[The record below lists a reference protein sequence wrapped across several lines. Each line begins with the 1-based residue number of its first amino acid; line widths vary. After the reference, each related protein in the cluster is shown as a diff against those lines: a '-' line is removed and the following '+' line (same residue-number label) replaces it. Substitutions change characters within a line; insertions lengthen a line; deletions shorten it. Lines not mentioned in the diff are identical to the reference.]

1 MILLRLLIGAVIVV
15 GSIFALAGTVGIIRM
30 PDTYSRMQASTCITT
45 MGAIGA
51 LLGAALYAA
60 LILHAAG
67 TAVKIIVI
75 GLLIL
80 TVNPV
85 GAHAIARGA
94 YRNGI
99 RPDNGMKI
107 DDLGRDFDE

>member
-1 MILLRLLIGAVIVV
+1 MIILRLIIDAVIVV
-15 GSIFALAGTVGIIRM
+15 GGIFALAGTIGILRM
-30 PDTYSRMQASTCITT
+30 PDTYSRMQASTCIAT
-45 MGAIGA
+45 MGAIGV

-60 LILHAAG
+60 LNLHAPG
-67 TAVKIIVI
+67 TTVKILVI
-75 GLLIL
+75 GVLLL

-99 RPDNGMKI
+99 RPEKRMKL

>member
-1 MILLRLLIGAVIVV
+1 MILLRLIIGAVVV
-15 GSIFALAGTVGIIRM
+15 IGGIFALAGTIGILRM
-30 PDTYSRMQASTCITT
+30 PDTYSRMQASTCIST
-45 MGAIGA
+45 MGAIGV

-60 LILHAAG
+60 LILHAPG
-67 TAVKIIVI
+67 TTVKIVVI

-94 YRNGI
+94 YRNGV
-99 RPDNGMKI
+99 RPENGMKI

>member
-15 GSIFALAGTVGIIRM
+15 GGIFALAGTIGIIRM

>member
-1 MILLRLLIGAVIVV
+1 MILLRLLIGAIIVI
-15 GSIFALAGTVGIIRM
+15 GGIFALAGTIGILRM
-30 PDTYSRMQASTCITT
+30 PDTYSRMQASTCIST
-45 MGAIGA
+45 MGAIGV

-60 LILHAAG
+60 LILHAPG
-67 TAVKIIVI
+67 TTVKIVVI

-99 RPDNGMKI
+99 RPEKRMKI

>member
-1 MILLRLLIGAVIVV
+1 MILLRLIIDALIVV
-15 GSIFALAGTVGIIRM
+15 GGVFALAGTIGVLRM
-30 PDTYSRMQASTCITT
+30 PDTYSRMQASTCIAT
-45 MGAIGA
+45 MGAIGV

-60 LILHAAG
+60 LILHAPG
-67 TAVKIIVI
+67 TTVKILVI
-75 GLLIL
+75 GVLIL

-99 RPDNGMKI
+99 RPEKRMTI

>member
-1 MILLRLLIGAVIVV
+1 MILLRLIIDAIIVV
-15 GSIFALAGTVGIIRM
+15 GGIFALAGTIGILRM
-30 PDTYSRMQASTCITT
+30 PDTYSRMQASTCIAT
-45 MGAIGA
+45 MGAIGVM
-51 LLGAALYAA
+51 LGAALYAA
-60 LILHAAG
+60 LILHAPGA
-67 TAVKIIVI
+67 TVKIIVI
-75 GLLIL
+75 GVLIL

-99 RPDNGMKI
+99 RPEKRMTI